1 MNDPSNENLSEGL
14 LQVETPHG
22 AMETFVA
29 HPAGEGSFPVVVIYM
44 DAPAIREELYDF
56 ARRIASQGY
65 YCALPDLYYRRGRI
79 RFDVARMTADDR
91 NEMFGHM
98 NSLSNAGVISDT
110 EALLGV
116 LADESPASDGPKG
129 CIGYCMSGQ
138 FIMSVA
144 GTFPEH
150 FRASVSCYGVAIV
163 TDNEDSPHNL
173 VPKLEGEI
181 FFAFAEKDEYVP
193 DASIEILRQTL
204 DSNQIDYQLDI
215 YPGTEHGFC
224 FPERKWCYAEG
235 AAEDVWKR
243 SFAMFKR
250 QLG

>member
-1 MNDPSNENLSEGL
+1 MSDKILKI
-14 LQVETPHG
+14 ETPDG
-22 AMETFVA
+22 EMETFIA
-29 HPAGEGSFPVVVIYM
+29 QPEGDGPFPVVVIYM

-56 ARRIASQGY
+56 ARRIAGQGY

-79 RFDVARMTADDR
+79 RFDVAQMTEDDR
-91 NEMFGHM
+91 KEMFLHM
-98 NSLSNAGVISDT
+98 RSLSNAKVISDT

-116 LADESPASDGPKG
+116 LAKEPAAADGAKG

-150 FRASVSCYGVAIV
+150 FRASISCYGVGIV
-163 TDNEDSPHNL
+163 TENDDSPHRL

-193 DASIEILRQTL
+193 NVVIETL
-204 DSNQIDYQLDI
+204 AAALKEHGVEHQLET
-215 YPGTEHGFC
+215 YPDTEHGFC
-224 FPERKWCYAEG
+224 FPQRTWCYAEA

-243 SFAMFKR
+243 TFEMFSR
-250 QLG
+250 QLGE